1 MIQHRTSKTS
11 GHQRGRTKNHLA
23 QNKIHLNHCTN
34 DVAAG
39 SSKIMEKMK
48 AVSSTTCWHGF
59 KGYPGMQVILQSHLQ
74 VQLL

>member
-1 MIQHRTSKTS
+1 MIQHRIGQVKQVAISEAEQKIIF
-11 GHQRGRTKNHLA
+11 A

-48 AVSSTTCWHGF
+48 AVRVQRLA
-59 KGYPGMQVILQSHLQ
+59 GMALRATLGCK
-74 VQLL
+74 